1 MDFLMKV
8 NQVSFTGLVP
18 RNLYHL
24 TTEANYRKMLQDGFI
39 TPVQS
44 DAAGANVFM
53 VELNNLVT
61 KWKNIVYNFFQGQ
74 QIQAIGNPDNVP
86 IFFDSR
92 KLVKKT
98 GMPEILLQRLYPDN
112 LVHALFAK
120 TNPMCLDE
128 TVALKIPTKT
138 LDIDSLFI
146 RDQLTTNNF
155 VCSKEYKNL
164 LLAFRQH
171 MEEVRQSLGKK
182 ICTKE
187 EFDKIFS
194 SEFEKFIPD
203 EYKKLILGDTAKKS
217 KLYKMR
223 GRAIE
228 YLYRK
233 PIDVN
238 QVEIAGKL
246 DLNKALGS
254 TMQTTNPYKT
264 LLEMLFNGKGEKK
277 AIEQL

>member
-1 MDFLMKV
+1 
-8 NQVSFTGLVP
+8 
-18 RNLYHL
+18 
-24 TTEANYRKMLQDGFI
+24 
-39 TPVQS
+39 
-44 DAAGANVFM
+44 
-53 VELNNLVT
+53 
-61 KWKNIVYNFFQGQ
+61 
-74 QIQAIGNPDNVP
+74 
-86 IFFDSR
+86 
-92 KLVKKT
+92 
-98 GMPEILLQRLYPDN
+98 
-112 LVHALFAK
+112 
-120 TNPMCLDE
+120 
-128 TVALKIPTKT
+128 
-138 LDIDSLFI
+138 
-146 RDQLTTNNF
+146 
-155 VCSKEYKNL
+155 
-164 LLAFRQH
+164 
-171 MEEVRQSLGKK
+171 MEDVRQSLGKK

-254 TMQTTNPYKT
+254 TTNPYKT

-277 AIEQL
+277 AIEQF